1 MGNIAGNMADES
13 RPWKINRSRVSYPFC
28 EWERRLALIQ
38 IYCHLR
44 AGARRSNTGIML
56 TQARGIYTKLEVI
69 CRGRAQTPSTTAVAV
84 STPLPIGRYH
94 PASTLHRAGLVC
106 GRVSRNSPVTTCS
119 KDVTLSSK
127 SYLCLEICSR
137 IGRFLIYEVDR

>member
-1 MGNIAGNMADES
+1 MVGNIADNMADES
-13 RPWKINRSRVSYPFC
+13 RSWKINWSRVSYPFC

-69 CRGRAQTPSTTAVAV
+69 CRGRAQTPSTIAIAVDSLSA
-84 STPLPIGRYH
+84 TTTLPHVTSYRTCVWPCIPKLSGND
-94 PASTLHRAGLVC
+94 LLEG
-106 GRVSRNSPVTTCS
+106 RNS
-119 KDVTLSSK
+119 LARAI
-127 SYLCLEICSR
+127 YLEICSR
-137 IGRFLIYEVDR
+137 VGRFLIYGVDR